1 MLAADREQAYRFD
14 EMLGQQRAEL
24 GERLDELHEQATKLD
39 SIGDHAGIR
48 RTRRII
54 RALETEVRTIDQM
67 LRALRIRLGP
77 DDADEA

>member
-39 SIGDHAGIR
+39 SIGDQAGVR

-54 RALETEVRTIDQM
+54 RPLETEVRTIDRM